1 MSRPMP
7 EHGTRARYM
16 RGCRCTD
23 CYDANGRYCKA
34 YRTHAHRTG
43 GLSKRLNPA
52 PVTRR
57 IRYWESQG
65 YSHGQIARAAG
76 VARRVVDAHA
86 KGELPS
92 INPDSARRILA
103 VRLNDSV
110 IPDYLPV
117 NSVGTVRRLRALA
130 VLGHRVKDIAA
141 ASGHMPGA
149 LSKILNGHSTGV
161 RGATA
166 QDIATV
172 YEAWQ
177 HQAGPCE
184 RTRRRAAREGWHGPD
199 AWDDNI
205 DDPAAEPERPLTA
218 RQQAQQRTAE
228 IVLLATAGATPE
240 QIAARTGLSVDYVR
254 DRFKAELPTT
264 YRALANRQQRGPK
277 KTTYM
282 RSAA

>member
-1 MSRPMP
+1 MTRPMP

-16 RGCRCTD
+16 RGCKCEP
-23 CYDANGRYCKA
+23 CYEANGRYCKA

-43 GLSKRLNPA
+43 GKSKRLDPA

-57 IRYWESQG
+57 IHYWESQG
-65 YSHGQIARAAG
+65 YSHSQIARAAG

-103 VRLNDSV
+103 VRLDDSA

-117 NSVGTVRRLRALA
+117 NAVGTMRRLQALA
-130 VLGHRVKDIAA
+130 VVGHRVKDIAA

-149 LSKILNGHSTGV
+149 LSKILNGHCTGV

-166 QDIATV
+166 QDIAAV
-172 YEAWQ
+172 YETWQ
-177 HQAGPCE
+177 YQPGSCE

-205 DDPAAEPERPLTA
+205 DDPTAQPEIPLSA
-218 RQQAQQRTAE
+218 REQAQQRTTD

-264 YRALANRQQRGPK
+264 YRELANRQTRGPK
-277 KTTYM
+277 KTNL